1 MSHHS
6 TKSLIRRV
14 EALEGI
20 VLKATPQK
28 RDRLLAMAIAA
39 MVGAWTPDE
48 VEQILVATEQSQ
60 LTNLPADLRRR
71 WVRSLD
77 RISMQRFGK
86 TFGAL
91 LAAPPSQHQRTP
103 KLHLAGLILPAVERK
118 EDLHV
123 R

>member
-1 MSHHS
+1 MSHNN

-14 EALEGI
+14 EALEST
-20 VLKATPQK
+20 VRKTTPQK
-28 RDRLLAMAIAA
+28 HDRLLAMALTA

-48 VEQILVATEQSQ
+48 VEQILVAAERSQ
-60 LTNLPADLRRR
+60 LTNLPADLQRR

-91 LAAPPSQHQRTP
+91 LAAAPSQNHRTP
-103 KLHLAGLILPAVERK
+103 SIISSV
-118 EDLHV
+118 
-123 R
+123 